1 MKQKFD
7 FKDVVL
13 VPEALTDIFSRKDVD
28 VFTPEHFLP
37 IMVSPMDTV
46 VNHENYKVFED
57 SGMMVCLPRGVKV
70 HHTKSRL
77 FMSLSLDEFES
88 FVEDYSV
95 GIFPKGRVSILV
107 DIANGHMRK
116 LYNLVDTFLAHRR
129 VELGHE
135 IMVGNIANP
144 KTYGEYAKLGVD
156 YIRVG
161 IGGGSGGPTSGVSKA
176 TRISNTTEA
185 AALIQSIIQD
195 TLGRKAT
202 AAELKKYTAS
212 LQAAQKK
219 APTVTKYTS
228 AGTSQTSQTTGGIN
242 EQQYLIDKIS
252 GTDEAK
258 ANKVLGFYETFMNAL
273 GGGR

>member
-1 MKQKFD
+1 MPVGSSSGVAKIT
-7 FKDVVL
+7 
-13 VPEALTDIFSRKDVD
+13 PR
-28 VFTPEHFLP
+28 TPETQQSRTTSDYTEFLS
-37 IMVSPMDTV
+37 VVAKSPALITGYSKLLKAAGY
-46 VNHENYKVFED
+46 YKGKITDKYTPALQRAFTAAEEA
-57 SGMMVCLPRGVKV
+57 
-70 HHTKSRL
+70 RL
-77 FMSLSLDEFES
+77 EISAVRPMTRDAFLEET
-88 FVEDYSV
+88 
-95 GIFPKGRVSILV
+95 
-107 DIANGHMRK
+107 IA
-116 LYNLVDTFLAHRR
+116 
-129 VELGHE
+129 LG
-135 IMVGNIANP
+135 
-144 KTYGEYAKLGVD
+144 
-156 YIRVG
+156 G
-161 IGGGSGGPTSGVSKA
+161 IGGGSGGGGGPTSGVSKA